1 MAQIDI
7 NTIENLEKSRNTL
20 HDKVYA
26 TYTSFEMDGKHY
38 LQIDTYG
45 KSDREIPGKI
55 SQSFQFD
62 ESTARYFVELLQR
75 EFDL

>member
-1 MAQIDI
+1 MAQIDV
-7 NTIENLEKSRNTL
+7 ENFDRLDKQRNIL

-26 TYTSFEMDGKHY
+26 TYTTFDSSNKHY

-45 KSDREIPGKI
+45 RSNRNCPGKI
-55 SQSFQFD
+55 SQSIQLD
-62 ESTARYFVELLQR
+62 KNSAILLYNLLKK